1 MAGKRFA
8 FFESY
13 YVAAMAM
20 DSNEERLQFYDAICR
35 YAFLDEEP
43 QGIPS
48 DSKLFM
54 AFELVRPNID
64 KSMKIYNVNEKNG
77 SNGGRPRKKK
87 D

>member
-20 DSNEERLQFYDAICR
+20 DSDKERLQFYDAICR

-43 QGIPS
+43 QRIPS

-64 KSMKIYNVNEKNG
+64 KSLKIYNTNKKNG
-77 SNGGRPRKKK
+77 DKGGSPRKQKE
-87 D
+87 